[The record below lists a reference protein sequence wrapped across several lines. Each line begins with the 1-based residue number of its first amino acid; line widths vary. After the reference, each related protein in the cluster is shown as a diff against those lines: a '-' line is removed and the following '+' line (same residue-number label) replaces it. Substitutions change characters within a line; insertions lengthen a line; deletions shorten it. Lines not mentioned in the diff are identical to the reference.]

1 MTNFKKTTLS
11 NGLRIITV
19 PSSETK
25 TAAVLVLVKTGSKY
39 ETKDI
44 NGISH
49 FLEHMF
55 FKGTKKRSST
65 LKLIEPLDKVGGEYN
80 AFTGEESTG
89 YWAKLDARHLDLAL
103 DWVSDIYLHSLLEQ
117 KEINKERGTIL
128 QELNMYLDTP
138 MRYVHNVWAELLY
151 GDQPA
156 GWPIIGDKGTIE
168 SVQRDNF
175 VRYFQEHYSTKNTV
189 IAVAGDISHSSAV
202 DKIKKYFKGMPDKA
216 VKDKLPVQERQAEPG
231 LSIYHKK
238 TDQTHLILGARAYN
252 IFHPDKYALGLLS
265 VILGGNMSS
274 RLFISVREK
283 QGLAYYVHTGVDA
296 DTDTGFL
303 ATNAGVDNQKAE
315 KAIKTIIKEYQKISR
330 KKVSQKELKKAKEYV
345 KGRTLIDMESSDE
358 QASYYAFQELLTDEI
373 LTVEERFAKIEVV
386 TADDIQR
393 VAQDIFRPE
402 KLNLAMIGPFQDKA
416 KFEKLLS
423 F

>member
-1 MTNFKKTTLS
+1 MS

-55 FKGTKKRSST
+55 FKGTKKRPST

-89 YWAKLDARHLDLAL
+89 YWAKLDARRLDLAL

-138 MRYVHNVWAELLY
+138 TRYVHNVWAELLY

-216 VKDKLPVQERQAEPG
+216 VKDKLPVQEKQTEPG
-231 LSIYHKK
+231 LSIYRKK
-238 TDQTHLILGARAYN
+238 TDQTHLILGARAYD

-283 QGLAYYVHTGVDA
+283 QGLAYYVHTGVEA
-296 DTDTGFL
+296 DTDAGFL

-315 KAIKTIIKEYQKISR
+315 KAIKTIVKEYQKISR

-373 LTVEERFAKIEVV
+373 LTVEERFAKIEAV

-393 VAQDIFRPE
+393 AAQDIFRPE